1 MESQQFLS
9 LKIRK
14 LTNIR
19 KITNYG
25 EGVEMPQRT
34 LIISK
39 NPKNFIKEGAICK
52 KKILPFFT
60 NPESIN

>member
-1 MESQQFLS
+1 MERQQFLS

-25 EGVEMPQRT
+25 ERVEMPQRT

-39 NPKNFIKEGAICK
+39 KTKIFIKEGAICK
-52 KKILPFFT
+52 KRYYHFLLIQKV
-60 NPESIN
+60 

>member
-1 MESQQFLS
+1 MESLQFLS

-39 NPKNFIKEGAICK
+39 TQ
-52 KKILPFFT
+52 KILLRKGQYVKKDITIFY
-60 NPESIN
+60 

>member
-39 NPKNFIKEGAICK
+39 KTKIFIEEGTICK
-52 KKILPFFT
+52 KRYYHLLLIQKV
-60 NPESIN
+60 